1 MKQTH
6 DKDGKILYIGDNI
19 VYIIYVN
26 MGGDNLRERK
36 LKGTVF
42 DIEAD
47 GNIIMARGE
56 DSNGNELTFKCSMK
70 DVEKYITLDEKLDML
85 EL

>member
-1 MKQTH
+1 MTMSS
-6 DKDGKILYIGDNI
+6 KI
-19 VYIIYVN
+19 
-26 MGGDNLRERK
+26 
-36 LKGTVF
+36 VF

-56 DSNGNELTFKCSMK
+56 DPYGNELTFKCSMK